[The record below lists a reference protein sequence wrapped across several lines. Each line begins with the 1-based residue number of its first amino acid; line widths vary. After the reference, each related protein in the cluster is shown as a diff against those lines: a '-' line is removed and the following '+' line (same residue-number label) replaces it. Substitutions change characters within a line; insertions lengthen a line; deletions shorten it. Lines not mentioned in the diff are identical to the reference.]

1 MDGYADSSGARRRPV
16 HCRGLLLRQDR
27 EEPSQPEDAG
37 RASTGDQRQAGDPDP
52 YERRYAGAAG
62 PAFPHDGERRHGGR
76 AVSMRTSTRPSK
88 VTTRQVFAIAGPAM
102 IANLTT
108 PLIGIVSTTAIGRL
122 GDATLLGGV
131 AMASVLFD
139 CIFWLFA
146 FLRMSTVAFTAQ
158 SLGAGEPGEL
168 RAILVRGFI
177 VAALIGTALI
187 LLQVPLAS
195 ILLGAMG
202 GSEGVTRA
210 AKTYF
215 IIRIWSSPLAL
226 GNYVMLGWLIGQARA
241 KLALGMQISINLINV
256 AATVVLV
263 LVFDFGIAGAAIA
276 AVIAET
282 AGLVLGLLIARHL
295 SKGQFAASR
304 ALLFDRAK
312 LMRMLAVNRDIM
324 IRTASLIAAFL
335 FFTAQGARAGDMTLA
350 ANAVLNN
357 FLLIS
362 AFFLDGLANAAEQLC
377 GRACGARDRDE
388 FSGAVRLVVFW
399 GFGFALAVTGVFAL
413 FGPAL
418 IDLMTASPDV
428 RRIARDFLLFVV
440 ASPALAVFAFAF
452 DGVYIGAT
460 WARDMRNLMVA
471 SLAIFLAAWFALRSF
486 GNAGLWAALL
496 VHYAAR
502 GGLEAWRYPA
512 LLRKSFG

>member
-1 MDGYADSSGARRRPV
+1 MHSPA
-16 HCRGLLLRQDR
+16 
-27 EEPSQPEDAG
+27 
-37 RASTGDQRQAGDPDP
+37 AS
-52 YERRYAGAAG
+52 
-62 PAFPHDGERRHGGR
+62 
-76 AVSMRTSTRPSK
+76 SK

-102 IANLTT
+102 VANLTT

-139 CIFWLFA
+139 CMFWLFA

-158 SLGAGEPGEL
+158 SLGAGETSEL

-187 LLQVPLAS
+187 VLQIPLATL
-195 ILLGAMG
+195 LLGAMG

-215 IIRIWSSPLAL
+215 TIRIWSAPLAL
-226 GNYVMLGWLIGQARA
+226 GNYVVLGWLIGQARA
-241 KLALGMQISINLINV
+241 RLALGTQITINLINM
-256 AATVVLV
+256 AATMLLV

-276 AVIAET
+276 AVIAEA
-282 AGLVLGLLIARHL
+282 AGLLLGVVIARRL
-295 SKGQFAASR
+295 QGELAVPR
-304 ALLFDRAK
+304 ATLFDREK

-324 IRTASLIAAFL
+324 IRTASLITAFL

-377 GRACGARDRDE
+377 GRAYGARDKSA
-388 FSGAVRLVVFW
+388 FAGAVRLVLIW
-399 GFGFALAVTGVFAL
+399 GFGFAVAVAAAFAL
-413 FGPAL
+413 FGTSF
-418 IDLMTASPDV
+418 IDTMSANTEV
-428 RRIARDFLLFVV
+428 RRIARDYLPFVV
-440 ASPALAVFAFAF
+440 AAPLLGVFAFAY

-460 WARDMRNLMVA
+460 WARDMRNLMVL
-471 SLAIFLAAWFALRSF
+471 SLLVFLTAWLALRSF
-486 GNAGLWAALL
+486 GNAGLWGALL
-496 VHYAAR
+496 AHYAAR
-502 GGLEAWRYPA
+502 GGLEALRYPA